1 MVQIRFTQIE
11 VPAGQSVLFHNI
23 SWTDFENIL
32 EELGEHRGT
41 RITYNQGTLE
51 IMAPLPEHE
60 FDKEL
65 LSDLV
70 KIILEELDLER
81 ECFGSTTFKN
91 QSMAQGIEPDQC
103 FYIKNHLLMRGK
115 TRVDLTV
122 DPPPDL
128 AIEIDLTSKTQIST
142 YAALGVPELWI
153 YEKNQLQI
161 YTLQDGKYIQSV
173 MSPNF
178 PNLPIVEVIPE
189 YIQRSKTEGASAT
202 LKRFRQWL
210 RKQIHEENHI

>member
-1 MVQIRFTQIE
+1 MVQIKFTQIE

-91 QSMAQGIEPDQC
+91 QSMAQGIKPYQC

-189 YIQRSKTEGASAT
+189 YIQRSKTEGASAI